1 MKLAYTLTDETLVV
15 GFWPAEGICFKAELL
30 VDKPSGIY
38 DLVDNVY
45 NDDFKPKDGG
55 FYPSRAFFFF
65 LVYVVVHRLKGAIV
79 ARKNERAGYVLSGR
93 PPRAIRN
100 NEYYGNQFELDQEGA
115 HKHFY
120 LKFLSNA
127 EYLKLAKRCYGW
139 TYDDHGS
146 SFRMMNE

>member
-1 MKLAYTLTDETLVV
+1 MQLAYTLAAETLRV
-15 GFWPAEGICFKAELL
+15 GFWPAEGQFFSAKLERL
-30 VDKPSGIY
+30 PSGIY

-45 NDDFKPKDGG
+45 NDDFQPKDGG

-127 EYLKLAKRCYGW
+127 EYLELAERCYGW